1 MEPPLRTA
9 SLDSSQATAVLSPPP
24 PPPPS
29 SSTVR
34 IYRSNGTSSVTPVT
48 IIDTDDFTEEESPPS
63 ISPDAV
69 EPLTQAPRAD
79 AVEPLTQAP
88 RADAVEPLTQA
99 PRADAVEPLTQAP
112 RVGVF
117 SKMMAKTKTPREW
130 CHLTQDEQG
139 ELLCTW
145 GVGASNASAEEV
157 SVWSADLTLG
167 PSKAPTHKL
176 RLTSTLPSVTY
187 YEDNGMWSTKL
198 KSNTGRKGRLSPSLL
213 QSILQKNV
221 RLSRPMPAAKES
233 NIKLSLTQNLPRF
246 LILTLIRRRL

>member
-63 ISPDAV
+63 ISP
-69 EPLTQAPRAD
+69 
-79 AVEPLTQAP
+79 
-88 RADAVEPLTQA
+88 DAVEPLTQA